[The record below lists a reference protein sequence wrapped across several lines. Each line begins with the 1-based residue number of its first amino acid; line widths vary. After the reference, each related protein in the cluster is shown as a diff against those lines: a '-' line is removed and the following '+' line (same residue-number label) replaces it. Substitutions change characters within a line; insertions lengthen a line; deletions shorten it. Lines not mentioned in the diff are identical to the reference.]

1 MINAQALPRPQTLT
15 ILPESRALL
24 RALLLCE
31 LSEQTAHAASCR
43 TTTAEL
49 AGHADVQALFDRE
62 VTEASAE
69 RSEAVVNEIRHAL
82 LRLDDGSYGACEGC
96 NRALPYE
103 RLKAI
108 PYARRCIECCDLPI
122 RPIG

>member
-1 MINAQALPRPQTLT
+1 MINTQALPRPKTLT
-15 ILPESRALL
+15 ILPESLALL

-49 AGHADVQALFDRE
+49 AGQADVQALFDRE

-69 RSEAVVNEIRHAL
+69 RSESAINEIRHAL
-82 LRLDDGSYGACEGC
+82 LRLDDGTYGICEGC
-96 NRALPYE
+96 NRTLPFE

-108 PYARRCIECCDLPI
+108 PYARRCIECCDLPF